1 MRILHGIFNAGTN
14 PFSYSLITEY
24 FPPDKRAIANS
35 LIHSGTYI
43 GNSISSISILLVTN
57 YGWRFTYGIMGI
69 ASILISICIIVLIKE
84 PERGRYASQAE
95 K

>member
-1 MRILHGIFNAGTN
+1 
-14 PFSYSLITEY
+14 
-24 FPPDKRAIANS
+24 
-35 LIHSGTYI
+35 
-43 GNSISSISILLVTN
+43 
-57 YGWRFTYGIMGI
+57 MGI